1 VRTPSRRDRDRLPVS
16 ASFDEIPPRSRH
28 AGERGLSSRD
38 VDLLELPAAS
48 VVENARP
55 RVFGLAYDDGVGVA
69 GGLLGKS
76 GRMWSADHDRHATA
90 PKLPREI
97 IGVEGGRRGRRD
109 PNEVD
114 RDVEPH
120 RVDDLVGMRDVM
132 LTGGERRDQWH
143 GELRELDQAPATK
156 SPRRRRFGGDQVNV
170 HACL

>member
-1 VRTPSRRDRDRLPVS
+1 
-16 ASFDEIPPRSRH
+16 
-28 AGERGLSSRD
+28 
-38 VDLLELPAAS
+38 
-48 VVENARP
+48 
-55 RVFGLAYDDGVGVA
+55 
-69 GGLLGKS
+69 
-76 GRMWSADHDRHATA
+76 MWSADHHGHVAA
-90 PKLPREI
+90 AKLPREI

-156 SPRRRRFGGDQVNV
+156 SSRRWRLRGDQVDA